1 MKILRIVIENLPHF
15 ERELDI
21 DFVAQHRVDD
31 KDREHLYCIF
41 SNIYLKKALSFIGVN
56 ASGKTTILKATKLA
70 MGLLANQAINH
81 MQVRE
86 ILKDMK
92 KDDIVTITSY
102 FYRKEQ
108 INKLETAIKNIS
120 TDAAE
125 NEKFIIISETL
136 SQKSVKKVKSKK
148 NLYEF
153 AMHDVVQTRNQNE
166 KYLMDDVSIM
176 IAENKASDDN
186 IDLWDTL
193 VATDYNE
200 INILWD
206 FPKQLLAFL
215 DPSIE
220 YLNCDMGN
228 DREVDIR
235 LKFYGNQEI
244 VINNPKLLG
253 NYLSSGTIK
262 GLSVF
267 SCAEFALRRGSY
279 FIVDELENHFNKELA
294 ATLIR
299 FFLNEKTNPNGATLL
314 FSTHYSELLDEFD
327 RNDNIYIVRN
337 KKGIYAENLS
347 KALKR
352 NDMKKSEV
360 YDSDSL
366 GGTAPDYET
375 YIRLKNTLIRER
387 TKEAVND

>member
-21 DFVAQHRVDD
+21 DFVAQQRVDD

-136 SQKSVKKVKSKK
+136 SQK
-148 NLYEF
+148 
-153 AMHDVVQTRNQNE
+153 
-166 KYLMDDVSIM
+166 
-176 IAENKASDDN
+176 
-186 IDLWDTL
+186 
-193 VATDYNE
+193 
-200 INILWD
+200 
-206 FPKQLLAFL
+206 
-215 DPSIE
+215 
-220 YLNCDMGN
+220 
-228 DREVDIR
+228 
-235 LKFYGNQEI
+235 
-244 VINNPKLLG
+244 
-253 NYLSSGTIK
+253 
-262 GLSVF
+262 
-267 SCAEFALRRGSY
+267 
-279 FIVDELENHFNKELA
+279 
-294 ATLIR
+294 
-299 FFLNEKTNPNGATLL
+299 
-314 FSTHYSELLDEFD
+314 
-327 RNDNIYIVRN
+327 
-337 KKGIYAENLS
+337 
-347 KALKR
+347 ALK
-352 NDMKKSEV
+352 K
-360 YDSDSL
+360 
-366 GGTAPDYET
+366 
-375 YIRLKNTLIRER
+375 
-387 TKEAVND
+387 